1 MSQLQPDPR
10 LQRIPGSCRWGR
22 RYSCRSIEPRRQACG
37 LLRTLAARS
46 RAPIASIP
54 SGVRARR
61 PGERRAAC
69 PLRARPLF
77 CCPRVRWLVRSL
89 SPEEAEL
96 WAKVTA
102 TIRPLSRE
110 PVDAPAVVPSSPAPT
125 LAKPKARIAQPA
137 PARSPTG
144 VAKTL
149 QAATLD
155 GSWDRRLGSGRIEPD
170 RTLDL
175 HGHSLDRAWQA
186 IDRGLE
192 RSIAAG
198 DRVLLLITG
207 HRRRGEPPLER
218 GRIRAAVH
226 DWLAASRHASR
237 IAAVR
242 GAHRRHGGGGSLYII
257 LRKG

>member
-1 MSQLQPDPR
+1 
-10 LQRIPGSCRWGR
+10 
-22 RYSCRSIEPRRQACG
+22 
-37 LLRTLAARS
+37 
-46 RAPIASIP
+46 
-54 SGVRARR
+54 VRN
-61 PGERRAAC
+61 
-69 PLRARPLF
+69 
-77 CCPRVRWLVRSL
+77 L

-110 PVDAPAVVPSSPAPT
+110 AVDLSDAESPSPRAPVVQPRARTPETRRAMAS
-125 LAKPKARIAQPA
+125 AKGAE
-137 PARSPTG
+137 
-144 VAKTL
+144 TL
-149 QAATLD
+149 QTATLD
-155 GSWDRRLGSGRIEPD
+155 GSWDRRLGSGRIMPD

-186 IDRGLE
+186 IDHGLE
-192 RSIAAG
+192 RAIAAG
-198 DRVLLLITG
+198 DRVLLLVTG
-207 HRRRGEPPLER
+207 HQRQGEPPLER

-257 LRKG
+257 LRKS